1 MQSHK
6 TIENLKSAFVSKS
19 LISDFL
25 KGGVD
30 QAKLQNSSLSCGILQ
45 LLKKYLRRE
54 LKVVHLL

>member
-25 KGGVD
+25 KGGV
-30 QAKLQNSSLSCGILQ
+30 AKLSFKIAH
-45 LLKKYLRRE
+45 YL
-54 LKVVHLL
+54 VVFFNY